1 MKDLILD
8 LYQLGLTTTQVRQ
21 TLFTIDQWLEEFYP
35 SLSQMYQ
42 KQLLEQLLQIKTSVL
57 ANKKRGIR
65 VSV

>member
-42 KQLLEQLLQIKTSVL
+42 KQLLEQLLQS
-57 ANKKRGIR
+57 NKDLSTR
-65 VSV
+65 

>member
-21 TLFTIDQWLEEFYP
+21 TLFTIHQWLEEFYP

-42 KQLLEQLLQIKTSVL
+42 KQLLEQLLQS
-57 ANKKRGIR
+57 NKDLSTR
-65 VSV
+65 